1 MEYAMC
7 ILRESSSKKDSRFP
21 FKSSCFLA
29 RLGGLGPPTCG
40 LEVRCSIQLSYRR
53 ISFLLIYLHYLAGK
67 LNAVFI
73 LRFVSTR
80 T

>member
-1 MEYAMC
+1 MDKKPVKQ
-7 ILRESSSKKDSRFP
+7 KKDSSKLL
-21 FKSSCFLA
+21 KSLFFLA

-53 ISFLLIYLHYLAGK
+53 LD
-67 LNAVFI
+67 N
-73 LRFVSTR
+73 T